1 MEFTNIQQLVNQLP
15 ELLGTLSGLAERM
28 DTLESNPPPR
38 LLERVEALEAEN
50 ASLRERVETLEAV
63 IEESPKMPLV
73 SKREKD

>member
-28 DTLESNPPPR
+28 DTLESNPPR